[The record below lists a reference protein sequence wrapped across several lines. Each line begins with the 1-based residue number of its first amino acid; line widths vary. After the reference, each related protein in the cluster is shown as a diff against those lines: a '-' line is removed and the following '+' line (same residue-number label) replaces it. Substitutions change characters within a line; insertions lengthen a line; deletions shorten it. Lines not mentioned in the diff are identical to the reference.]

1 LRRRVLA
8 VTAMLSWVVA
18 IALTAGTVLAGSGSP
33 AAPSDPRPI
42 PALTD
47 AERADAAQLAS
58 DELGRLI
65 GTDRFS
71 VREVG
76 VWHTHGK
83 RKLGAVVVISAHAPG
98 PFRAAWPMI
107 DYDRSETSQQG
118 YADDVAQFTA
128 SHVKEFLVLV
138 DLRRGR
144 VVQVDPSGPDV
155 EVTNAAGDLRRRS
168 TPLGD

>member
-1 LRRRVLA
+1 LSRRALA
-8 VTAMLSWVVA
+8 VTMALAWIVA
-18 IALTAGTVLAGSGSP
+18 IAATSATVLAGSGSP

-42 PALTD
+42 PTLTE
-47 AERADAAQLAS
+47 AERADAARLAS
-58 DELGRLI
+58 AELTALVGA
-65 GTDRFS
+65 GRFS
-71 VREVG
+71 VTDVG

-83 RKLGAVVVISAHAPG
+83 RKLGAVVVASATDAG

-128 SHVKEFLVLV
+128 SHVQQFLVLV

-144 VVQVDPSGPDV
+144 VVQVDPNGADV
-155 EVTNAAGDLRRRS
+155 QITDAVGDLRRRF